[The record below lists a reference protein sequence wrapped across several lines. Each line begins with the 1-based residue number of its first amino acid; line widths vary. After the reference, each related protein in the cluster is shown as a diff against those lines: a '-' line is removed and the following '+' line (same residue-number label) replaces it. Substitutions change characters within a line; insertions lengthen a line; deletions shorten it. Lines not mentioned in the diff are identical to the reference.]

1 MKELLEVS
9 NLCYQ
14 NLFENISFQVE
25 QGKFITV
32 SGANNCGKTTLIR
45 ILSGQIPTEK
55 TIKLLGMYIE
65 EYPQNLW
72 KEITGTIIPQ
82 DNSTF
87 LFKTVEEELNY
98 TIQLFKKTEEERKE
112 AYKEIIKKY
121 KLTKFQKKNP
131 NEVPGF
137 IKIKVLLAEKLLGS
151 PQILFLDDI
160 CGELDMKEKKEFINL
175 LRTLQLETGI
185 SIIMTTSDLNV
196 ALESDYLL
204 IIDEKQLL
212 LEGEPLPIIEKD
224 NVLNKI
230 GLELPFLVDL
240 SVKLRDYNLVE
251 KTELDIDRLVD
262 SIWK

>member
-1 MKELLEVS
+1 MKELLEVN

-14 NLFENISFQVE
+14 ELFENISFQVE

-45 ILSGQIPTEK
+45 ILSGQISTEH
-55 TIKLLGMYIE
+55 TIKLLGMHLE

-82 DNSTF
+82 DKPTF

-98 TIQLFKKTEEERKE
+98 TIHLFKKSEEERKE
-112 AYKEIIKKY
+112 TYKELIKKY
-121 KLTKFQKKNP
+121 KLTKYQKQNP
-131 NEVPGF
+131 NEVPEF
-137 IKIKVLLAEKLLGS
+137 IRIKVLLAEKLLGS

-160 CGELDMKEKKEFINL
+160 CGELDAKEKKDFINL

-204 IIDEKQLL
+204 IIDEKKIL
-212 LEGEPLPIIEKD
+212 LEGEPLLIIEKD

>member
-1 MKELLEVS
+1 MKELLEVT
-9 NLCYQ
+9 NLSYKD
-14 NLFENISFQVE
+14 LFENISFQVE
-25 QGKFITV
+25 PEKFITI

-45 ILSGQIPTEK
+45 ILSGQIPTTQE
-55 TIKLLGMYIE
+55 IKLLGMYIE

-82 DNSTF
+82 DNPTF

-98 TIQLFKKTEEERKE
+98 TIHLFKKSEEEKKE
-112 AYKEIIKKY
+112 TYKEIIKKY
-121 KLTKFQKKNP
+121 KLTKYQKKNP
-131 NEVPGF
+131 NEVPEF
-137 IKIKVLLAEKLLGS
+137 IKIKILLAEKLLGS

-160 CGELDMKEKKEFINL
+160 CGELDIKEKKEMINL

-185 SIIMTTSDLNV
+185 SIVMTTSDLNI

-204 IIDEKQLL
+204 IIDEKKLL
-212 LEGEPLPIIEKD
+212 LEGEPLSIIEKD

-230 GLELPFLVDL
+230 GLELPFMVDL

-262 SIWK
+262 NIWK